1 MGRITR
7 LPNLALQNVSLC
19 QEQMDDAKEYRV
31 KSLNSLKGVR
41 AVSSKNP
48 ALKQALLYSM
58 EPVQQILKERFSR
71 LKRNGE
77 QVRVHSPSTEESIQQ
92 LAEMLSVI
100 DESLDITNLSSV
112 KMTRRPLLKKFFDT
126 HCCARHYSFQVCLFL
141 LSLTVLQLFPGSA
154 VKIVFLCFKDV

>member
-1 MGRITR
+1 
-7 LPNLALQNVSLC
+7 
-19 QEQMDDAKEYRV
+19 MDDAKEYRV

-41 AVSSKNP
+41 AASSKNP

-112 KMTRRPLLKKFFDT
+112 KMTRHRLLKKFFDT
-126 HCCARHYSFQVCLFL
+126 HCCARHYSCLFL
-141 LSLTVLQLFPGSA
+141 LSLTVMLQLFPGSA
-154 VKIVFLCFKDV
+154 VKIVFLCHRDV